1 MNHELYTMRILL
13 LTTLLLFHCALLAQ
27 MPTDYAGLQ
36 MWVKADAGVIVNG
49 AMQVEMWTDQSGNNQ
64 ELVQNSN
71 ALKPLL
77 IENELNGLPVI
88 RFDGADDRMNFA
100 ELTNIR
106 TVFWVIKEDADAAD
120 DRVPLLCHSVLFDFH
135 REVDHK
141 IWHPLFSNQFIRD
154 GATKINAAE
163 VNGAETPLP
172 SEFSLVSLVTDGN
185 VSANRFSFDRTF
197 GDRYL
202 GW

>member
-88 RFDGADDRMNFA
+88 RFDGANDRMNFA

-106 TVFWVIKEDADAAD
+106 T
-120 DRVPLLCHSVLFDFH
+120 DFGSS
-135 REVDHK
+135 K
-141 IWHPLFSNQFIRD
+141 KMQMQQMI
-154 GATKINAAE
+154 AC
-163 VNGAETPLP
+163 P
-172 SEFSLVSLVTDGN
+172 SFAIPFCPISIGK
-185 VSANRFSFDRTF
+185 
-197 GDRYL
+197 
-202 GW
+202 